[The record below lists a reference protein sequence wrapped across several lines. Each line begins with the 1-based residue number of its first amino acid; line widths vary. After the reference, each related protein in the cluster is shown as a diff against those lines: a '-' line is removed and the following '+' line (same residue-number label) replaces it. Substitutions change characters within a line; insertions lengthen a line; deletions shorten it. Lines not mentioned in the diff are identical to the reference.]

1 MKRRSFLASIAG
13 IIAAPFVAK
22 KAVAESP
29 PAKPYAVAVDWCRD
43 SLPDRSSV
51 QIVRVGPGTEREI
64 VARFQSEDYKHNL
77 AAWREKMEV
86 FESMGHHV
94 KP

>member
-22 KAVAESP
+22 KALAQSP
-29 PAKPYAVAVDWCRD
+29 AAKPYTVTVDWSRD
-43 SLPDRSSV
+43 SWPDRSSV
-51 QIVRVGPGTEREI
+51 QIVRVGPGDQRD
-64 VARFQSEDYKHNL
+64 VVDSFQI
-77 AAWREKMEV
+77 
-86 FESMGHHV
+86 ESMAPPL